1 MMRSVRFLKHYL
13 LLGLIAIPTQHNH
26 AQNAPKTTAGSMTP
40 YPSTEIVVP
49 ITVTGFSN
57 IVSLSLHIDYDSR
70 VISFTDAE
78 NIAPALSGIMINDAA
93 VSDTLNKIMA
103 IWESYNPVSLTDGA
117 HLFDIRFMYNS
128 GNTGLVFNNTINH
141 GIECEYTDA
150 EGNPLNDLPTSSYY
164 VNGQVSTYTVPSTL
178 DIPAATVNN
187 GDSKCYNATQTITAG
202 GNGKT
207 FTVMNGGIATLIA
220 GHNIRLL
227 PGVRINSGG
236 KLHAYITTTGSYC
249 IPPSAP
255 VKSSDQEEAFTEGSP
270 LSHKGICK
278 IFPNPTSGKCII
290 KPCVSEEI
298 EATSFSVY
306 SIIGEKI
313 LQQEIPAFG
322 FFECSLEN
330 YPEGV
335 YLVRV
340 VRNYETETIK
350 LIVSRH

>member
-1 MMRSVRFLKHYL
+1 
-13 LLGLIAIPTQHNH
+13 
-26 AQNAPKTTAGSMTP
+26 MTP

-49 ITVTGFSN
+49 ISVTGFNN
-57 IVSLSLHIDYDSR
+57 IGSLSLHIDYDSR
-70 VISFTDAE
+70 VISFTEAE

-117 HLFDIRFMYNS
+117 HLFDIRFMYHS
-128 GNTGLVFNNTINH
+128 GSTGLVFNNTINH

-255 VKSSDQEEAFTEGSP
+255 VKSSDQEEALTEGSP
-270 LSHKGICK
+270 LNHKGICK
-278 IFPNPTSGKCII
+278 IFPNPTMGDFFIETYPFSGNQTTLI
-290 KPCVSEEI
+290 
-298 EATSFSVY
+298 SVY
-306 SIIGEKI
+306 SMTGERIFQKE
-313 LQQEIPAFG
+313 LQVSGP
-322 FFECSLEN
+322 FEFSMEKH
-330 YPEGV
+330 PEGV

-340 VRNYETETIK
+340 VRNNETETIK